1 MQIVKK
7 ATVRKMIVNGRLYGR
22 VFVNVPGW
30 LVGKEVV
37 VIVWTEPIIQEATLQ
52 KKGVK
57 LWKTDEHGNIVEVKP
72 EPKLPRKKAKPKEE
86 KKEDKEEFVEEFE
99 LESGKEK
106 LQKINL
112 DLLFKLRDL

>member
-7 ATVRKMIVNGRLYGR
+7 ATVRKMVVNGRLYGR

-37 VIVWTEPIIQEATLQ
+37 VVVWTEPTIEEATLR

-57 LWKTDEHGNIVEVKP
+57 LWREDEHGNIVEVKP
-72 EPKLPRKKAKPKEE
+72 EPKLSRRKVKPKEE
-86 KKEDKEEFVEEFE
+86 KEEFVEEFE

-106 LQKINL
+106 QQRINL